1 MEENTQL
8 PKEVFTRGDYVQP
21 VGEKA
26 IILVTGWTNTETN
39 FRGVVVDTP
48 RDAQFPLRLGEY
60 SETWHTKKFKK
71 VDYAAKL
78 HQVEQENE
86 QLRGWKME
94 AAELLTK
101 IHSYAH
107 KHLEIKL
114 GQCTVEFVIGRAK
127 ERDELKEENAKLKE
141 QATGWRP
148 LLEEVLSKHESGL
161 LPDRFIYEKIKTFL
175 YGE

>member
-8 PKEVFTRGDYVQP
+8 PKEVV
-21 VGEKA
+21 EC
-26 IILVTGWTNTETN
+26 INNWIVTFALAYHKRKDKDISN
-39 FRGVVVDTP
+39 
-48 RDAQFPLRLGEY
+48 DAAEFITDELSMPNAL
-60 SETWHTKKFKK
+60 TA
-71 VDYAAKL
+71 YATKL
-78 HQVEQENE
+78 HQVEKENE

-148 LLEEVLSKHESGL
+148 LLEDVLKVTK
-161 LPDRFIYEKIKTFL
+161 DKYMYYRIKKFL